1 MHDARAGW
9 LCLWLFG
16 CGLDGSGGL
25 VSGRLVVGDGD
36 HASDLEALDGGR
48 AGLGWTDSEGHGQ
61 VRAGQSECRMG
72 HPEGACDRC
81 PDRPCRQV
89 RWTLAGPSSASG
101 WATYCGEGNLQQEAW
116 IACLCAG
123 GLPVPCRAAAGESV
137 RALWF
142 LEHAFGGRVPS
153 VGTRYQ
159 SGDGRRG
166 LVDRALHDWLAAAA
180 GPRPVLRCG
189 PFDIEGATAR
199 YASDAQR
206 VRVEGRCLR

>member
-1 MHDARAGW
+1 MHDARAAW
-9 LCLWLFG
+9 LCLGLFG
-16 CGLDGSGGL
+16 CGLDGREGL
-25 VSGRLVVGDGD
+25 VSGPLVAGGGD
-36 HASDLEALDGGR
+36 HAGDLEVLDGGG
-48 AGLGWTDSEGHGQ
+48 AEPVWAASYGPGQ

-142 LEHAFGGRVPS
+142 LEHAFGGRVPP

-180 GPRPVLRCG
+180 GPGPVLRCG